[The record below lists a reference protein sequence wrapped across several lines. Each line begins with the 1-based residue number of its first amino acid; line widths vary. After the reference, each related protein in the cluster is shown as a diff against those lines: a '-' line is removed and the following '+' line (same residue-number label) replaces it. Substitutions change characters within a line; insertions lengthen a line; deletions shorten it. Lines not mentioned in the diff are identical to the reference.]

1 MIKLEIDGKQ
11 LEVKP
16 GTMIIEAAD
25 NAAIPI
31 PRFCYHKKLSIAANC
46 RMCLVEVVKAP
57 KPLPACAT
65 PVTEGMVVHTKSAV
79 ALMAQRSVMEFLLI
93 NHPLDCPVCD
103 QGGECELQDLSMGYG
118 KDISRFNRGKRSV
131 KDENIGPLIATGMTR
146 CIHCTRC
153 VRFGEEIAGF
163 KELGAV
169 NRGEHLEI
177 RSFLN
182 SSIDSELSGNM
193 IDVCPVGALTSKPY
207 RFSARTWELQQR
219 PSIAPHDCV
228 GSNINV
234 HSLRNNIKRV
244 VPCENELIN
253 EVWLSDRD
261 RFSYEGLNH
270 AEKLLHPMVRENGVL
285 VQSSWEKALNCA
297 AEYIKAQVDLNPND
311 LITLLSPSSTV
322 EEGYLLQ
329 KITRELGSDNVD
341 FRLKNNNNLA
351 DLFSDN
357 IAVKLAD
364 LEQADSFLIFGAC
377 PRKSVPLLN
386 HRIRK
391 AVLKGAKVNVINP
404 VGEDWNYNINLEQIV
419 EPELLLAELKNI
431 LNNLN
436 SDSDS
441 DSDSGSDSKSIA
453 ENLKNSKNPVII
465 IGQLAL
471 SHPDWDKLYQ
481 VLLAIKKKV
490 NAGLLAI
497 TDGANSLGLYSV
509 GAMPKN
515 IANTNIAT
523 VFSRANQIGTYLL
536 FNIEPEYDCYQGIK
550 AVEKLKSANKVVC
563 FSPFLSETMA
573 EYADIV
579 LPTAAFTETS
589 GTFVNLEGVWQ
600 SFSAVIAGQK
610 DSEVRPGWKILS
622 ALAQLLNL
630 SGDQFNYQ
638 SSLEVKQAALDLV
651 ALSSRSSTKC
661 LDLGAKDL
669 VLDRDNNTDEAKESF
684 VSENNTATLICET
697 NCYQA
702 DNIVRRAKSLQ
713 QTHDAKQ
720 SKHLAISKHL
730 AEKLELSDSQFVNV
744 TVENNNKYWADLPV
758 VINNKLPDNCV
769 YLLSGNRDTLSI
781 NWPYSKVIISK

>member
-364 LEQADSFLIFGAC
+364 LEQADSFLIFGAVSFHG
-377 PRKSVPLLN
+377 PVRDGKGWDQDAMDT
-386 HRIRK
+386 R
-391 AVLKGAKVNVINP
+391 LKGVGPRGRRSWRPAGRSKGGVVMRKV
-404 VGEDWNYNINLEQIV
+404 
-419 EPELLLAELKNI
+419 EL
-431 LNNLN
+431 
-436 SDSDS
+436 
-441 DSDSGSDSKSIA
+441 
-453 ENLKNSKNPVII
+453 
-465 IGQLAL
+465 Q
-471 SHPDWDKLYQ
+471 Q
-481 VLLAIKKKV
+481 
-490 NAGLLAI
+490 
-497 TDGANSLGLYSV
+497 
-509 GAMPKN
+509 
-515 IANTNIAT
+515 
-523 VFSRANQIGTYLL
+523 R
-536 FNIEPEYDCYQGIK
+536 
-550 AVEKLKSANKVVC
+550 
-563 FSPFLSETMA
+563 
-573 EYADIV
+573 
-579 LPTAAFTETS
+579 
-589 GTFVNLEGVWQ
+589 
-600 SFSAVIAGQK
+600 
-610 DSEVRPGWKILS
+610 
-622 ALAQLLNL
+622 
-630 SGDQFNYQ
+630 
-638 SSLEVKQAALDLV
+638 
-651 ALSSRSSTKC
+651 
-661 LDLGAKDL
+661 
-669 VLDRDNNTDEAKESF
+669 
-684 VSENNTATLICET
+684 
-697 NCYQA
+697 
-702 DNIVRRAKSLQ
+702 NIVVGSL
-713 QTHDAKQ
+713 
-720 SKHLAISKHL
+720 L
-730 AEKLELSDSQFVNV
+730 
-744 TVENNNKYWADLPV
+744 
-758 VINNKLPDNCV
+758 
-769 YLLSGNRDTLSI
+769 
-781 NWPYSKVIISK
+781 